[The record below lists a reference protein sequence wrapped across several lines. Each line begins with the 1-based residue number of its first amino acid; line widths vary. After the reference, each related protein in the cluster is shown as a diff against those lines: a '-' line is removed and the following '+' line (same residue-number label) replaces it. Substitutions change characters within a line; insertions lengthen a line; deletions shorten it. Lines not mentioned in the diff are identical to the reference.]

1 MYAVLLSIFA
11 TVGMTLAQIGVNG
24 VLACTVTQR
33 NREIGIRI
41 ALGACRSEVMSLVLW
56 QSTG

>member
-11 TVGMTLAQIGVNG
+11 AVGMTLAQIGVNG
-24 VLACTVTQR
+24 VLAYTVTQR
-33 NREIGIRI
+33 SREIGIRM